1 MFFNLKKTPIQ
12 EKSMTPKPKTL
23 WAKILI
29 PAVWVLVLV
38 LDPTAEGRTGRSSV
52 PDPRTHVIPD
62 SFYTKGRTTGT
73 GQAVRSDTKNSEP
86 TSPAFDYRS
95 HYQRR
100 TAQVKPAPVATPAP
114 PTAVPSPDNAM
125 AGYTG
130 ILIDARGMPGLKRAI
145 LPRLISRQTQKVV
158 YDGSFLSESVNE
170 GALYSNAPENHRR
183 LMIDETY
190 RPLVIRPLKT
200 LDHQDFVVSE
210 EDALALI
217 SLHKRS
223 RLLNEAKVV
232 IQY

>member
-1 MFFNLKKTPIQ
+1 MRFNLKKTPIQ

-73 GQAVRSDTKNSEP
+73 G
-86 TSPAFDYRS
+86 
-95 HYQRR
+95 
-100 TAQVKPAPVATPAP
+100 QVKPAPVATPAP